1 MVTKADKQRF
11 AKNGYN
17 DKPERDAF
25 IRDMKTDSELK
36 DFIYDYFNL
45 HLGRQYHIKHDPLG
59 EYAVDLAIIDK
70 GTDTY
75 LPLEEGGLGGIM
87 GLVEVD
93 VFFSWKEKWPSHYK
107 WCHRLGR
114 KSKYYEGTIYP
125 YINITY
131 NASRTEGFLTTREIE
146 SKYPVIDKNFKIKG
160 VVDKV
165 REVPMSDAIWFKCG
179 II

>member
-1 MVTKADKQRF
+1 MATKLDKQRF

-17 DKPERDAF
+17 DKPERNAF
-25 IRDMKTDSELK
+25 IRDMKTDSKLK
-36 DFIYDYFNL
+36 EFIYDYFNL

-93 VFFSWKEKWPSHYK
+93 VLNEWTGTWPHYYY

-114 KSKYYEGTIYP
+114 KTKYYEGTPYP
-125 YINITY
+125 YVNISY
-131 NASRTEGFLTTREIE
+131 NTSHTEGVLTTRETEI
-146 SKYPVIDKNFKIKG
+146 KYPIIDKWFKVKKMW
-160 VVDKV
+160 DKV
-165 REVPMSDAIWFKCG
+165 REVPVKEAFFFKCG
-179 II
+179 TI